1 MEERPSSLFMIRFGH
16 PSSRSVNVPELCQPT
31 AFIVGGGQPARGDSI
46 LYRPDSGY
54 SDGRGSS
61 RMSDRD
67 SHRDR
72 SPMLSDYGRSSF
84 EAIADFAR
92 RQGGGRSRDDS
103 HDRDINE
110 INVPNDTI
118 KVVFDKRGV
127 KINEIRN
134 RWLIGFNFPSPLHS

>member
-1 MEERPSSLFMIRFGH
+1 MFRNCANQLGSSWVAD
-16 PSSRSVNVPELCQPT
+16 S
-31 AFIVGGGQPARGDSI
+31 PARGDSI

-84 EAIADFAR
+84 EAIADFPEDKEEEEAEMTAMT
-92 RQGGGRSRDDS
+92 
-103 HDRDINE
+103 E
-110 INVPNDTI
+110 IPMRLMFQMT
-118 KVVFDKRGV
+118 
-127 KINEIRN
+127 
-134 RWLIGFNFPSPLHS
+134 PLKLFLTREE

>member
-1 MEERPSSLFMIRFGH
+1 MFRNCANQLGSSWVED
-16 PSSRSVNVPELCQPT
+16 S
-31 AFIVGGGQPARGDSI
+31 PARGDSI

-61 RMSDRD
+61 RMSDMD

-103 HDRDINE
+103 HDRDTNE